1 MVYSRYVFKT
11 LTYLIITLWFG
22 LVEEAPALAED
33 WSSDLLVDFSQE
45 ILFYKQV
52 LGQLSLEIATHKQW
66 AESYQSKLLSE
77 ENEKSENV
85 LNRQL
90 NEIHL
95 EIERLE
101 PLTNTGWLD
110 ALSSQLDSN
119 TFRNA
124 PPSEIESW
132 IDSQNQYI
140 SRIVE
145 DVITLRNNVE
155 QIQQTYILIEKPVQ
169 SSEVSKPLEISH
181 YPTEKD
187 DVLETTLLYLLAGLE
202 TWGSWLEP
210 TNEVGLLP
218 EAEGRFMVSSTP
230 ILQTGVSP
238 GGIGVVGFAQ
248 PITISRNGAPE
259 GFGED
264 QHLYETA
271 LANYD
276 DHIED
281 VLEQVSYLDRLNYQ
295 FGIEVDGRTA
305 QVYRKPI
312 EIDLSLN
319 TMLQKLG
326 APPEVAEIWVAEYA
340 EIAHSSQTIQLSWL
354 IAGNPLA
361 QDYQS
366 YVKDS
371 LQTFDLNTL
380 LAQGTSDGDFSPSQT
395 PNTQWVNQDPFW
407 EEVQKQ
413 PLLNVFITL
422 LSDASEEIKR
432 SFIVSLFFLESIP
445 PTVGATSKTIG
456 QVNNNENVTLRPKP
470 FFWSDTNTNAN
481 NNPIAPTID
490 PAISPDQDLVAEA
503 IKQKKNLIKY
513 WIPGQG
519 YQIIP
524 WSERGLLNPNDQ
536 GTTYFVMAVTALN
549 RFAPRKQ
556 PEHKSNYRT
565 IVDDIIGNHLP
576 KNQPVLQV
584 FVGSELNDR
593 RMVDN
598 EGLSIYFGDKS
609 FLWTAEQL
617 NNDGLLQL
625 AASYHKSMMSPYTV
639 ISIENGPYV
648 AGPLYQIEEMFK
660 NRQDFTI
667 ESVVIRAKGNTNYAK
682 KIKST
687 ASTQR
692 AWIYDVDRLA
702 RDIFSWLPSKQDNLF
717 IQSSHRSV
725 VFEKSSSQPELRI
738 SSMVKWKDIPTNKEL
753 LEVRSEWNSDIFLLR
768 ARQGY
773 LLIPVQE
780 LKYLQEHANET
791 FQVHSLI
798 MTKNTMPNIRT
809 SIQRVLQSN
818 NLNCESVRVISKS
831 GVELAY
837 SPQCSVV
844 VTESGWE
851 LAQASEENLIAKAQ
865 ESNHPIAIFHP
876 EDKPASA
883 LHLNSLMDAEQS
895 SLANLQVNTLVPVY
909 NFEDLEAEEEESAIQ
924 TSIADAIGRTLQ
936 FFPKQKEFEVLM
948 PEQESI
954 VNQRVK
960 YTSTAPKNFK
970 VKYDYDKISVV
981 VPTEEQPITFYSLKE
996 GKASTLTEGA
1006 GGIELSKNDVITSS
1020 GKWNKDRIMELA
1032 QNFHKVSTSPYSIV
1046 QTNQGNFYGGSLN
1059 KIKSALLAGESPE
1072 KLVVMVTQ
1080 LAGTDLW
1087 GSTYQGRE
1095 NLGWLKTTSFKV
1107 LEHSKSLKVDPNS
1120 TVTVWSSAGKRKAVF
1135 TADGTLQAEQMIQW
1149 FTRPDNQTLKSLR
1162 GTWRGNMVL
1171 AHIPNQG
1178 YLLVQPNDMEFL
1190 MSSTKAQID
1199 TLIMSFDMER
1209 QFSDIKDHAGVIIK
1223 NLPTQDSVRTIAS
1236 VNPTYE
1242 EVSFYDGVDLAFYSD
1257 NQRGMEVD
1265 LQHTGLEL
1273 AEQTPEQWLSYAE
1286 VKSTPLAVFQWP
1298 DGKKSIAWF
1307 KHVQEAKQN
1316 LEEIEPLF
1324 IVPAYSF
1331 EDLDE
1336 SVSDQEEIE
1345 ESIAITLQDTLQ
1357 RALAFWPDQ
1366 ASFQIV
1372 MPHEKDPRHYSQ
1384 DPPAKI
1390 GLGPLGM
1397 IELTR
1402 QSDNMKIKYY
1412 YRPSQNN

>member
-1 MVYSRYVFKT
+1 MHRKLVFRVLGVLWS
-11 LTYLIITLWFG
+11 LTIILNIASSQIDNT
-22 LVEEAPALAED
+22 
-33 WSSDLLVDFSQE
+33 SDLLVDFSKE
-45 ILFYKQV
+45 ILLYKQV
-52 LGQLSLEIATHKQW
+52 LGQLALEVAAHKQW
-66 AESYQSKLLSE
+66 IESYQSKLLSE
-77 ENEKSENV
+77 EAKESENV

-90 NEIHL
+90 DEINL

-110 ALSSQLDSN
+110 ALISQLDST

-140 SRIVE
+140 NQIVE
-145 DVITLRNNVE
+145 DVITLKNNVE
-155 QIQQTYILIEKPVQ
+155 QIQQTYILIAEPAQ
-169 SSEVSKPLEISH
+169 TSEASKPLEISH

-187 DVLETTLLYLLAGLE
+187 DVLEATLLYLLAGLE
-202 TWGSWLEP
+202 VWGSWLEP
-210 TNEVGLLP
+210 TNEIGLLP

-230 ILQTGVSP
+230 ILQTGVIP

-259 GFGED
+259 GFSED
-264 QHLYETA
+264 QHLYEIA
-271 LANYD
+271 LASYD
-276 DHIED
+276 DHIGD

-295 FGIEVDGRTA
+295 FGIKVDGRTA

-326 APPEVAEIWVAEYA
+326 ASPEVAKIWVAEYA

-361 QDYQS
+361 KDYQ
-366 YVKDS
+366 
-371 LQTFDLNTL
+371 LHIRNTLETFDLNTL
-380 LAQGTSDGDFSPSQT
+380 LVQSASDENFSSPQT
-395 PNTQWVNQDPFW
+395 PSAQWVNQDPFW

-432 SFIVSLFFLESIP
+432 SFIISLFFLEANP
-445 PTVGATSKTIG
+445 LTVGATSKTS
-456 QVNNNENVTLRPKP
+456 NKPTDNSENVSLRSKP
-470 FFWSDTNTNAN
+470 FFWSDTNTAPS
-481 NNPIAPTID
+481 NNPVAPTAD

-519 YQIIP
+519 HQIIP
-524 WSERGLLNPNDQ
+524 WSERSLLNPNDQ
-536 GTTYFVMAVTALN
+536 GAPYFIMAVTALN

-556 PEHKSNYRT
+556 PEHKSNYET
-565 IVDDIIGNHLP
+565 IVSNIVNNHLP
-576 KNQPVLQV
+576 KTQPVLQI
-584 FVGSELNDR
+584 FVDSEINDR
-593 RMVDN
+593 RVVDN
-598 EGLSIYFGDKS
+598 EGLSIYFADKS
-609 FLWTAEQL
+609 FLWTTEEL
-617 NNDGLLQL
+617 NNDTLLQL
-625 AASYHKSMMSPYTV
+625 AANYHQTMMSPYTV
-639 ISIENGPYV
+639 ISIENGPNL
-648 AGPLYQIEEMFK
+648 AGPLHQIEQMFK
-660 NRQDFTI
+660 NRQDYTV
-667 ESVVIRAKGNTNYAK
+667 ETVVIRAKGNTNYAK

-687 ASTQR
+687 ASVQK

-702 RDIFSWLPSKQDNLF
+702 QDMFSWSFPKQDKLF

-725 VFEKSSSQPELRI
+725 LFEKGASSKPEMRI
-738 SSMVKWKDIPTNKEL
+738 SSMITWKSLPSNKEL
-753 LEVRSEWNSDIFLLR
+753 LESRSEWNSDLFLLR
-768 ARQGY
+768 VRQGY
-773 LLIPVQE
+773 LLVPVQE
-780 LKYLQEHANET
+780 LEYFQKHADES
-791 FQVHSLI
+791 FQVHSLLL
-798 MTKNTMPNIRT
+798 TKNTMPNIRT
-809 SIQRVLQSN
+809 SIQKVLQSN
-818 NLNCESVRVISKS
+818 NLNCESVRVVAKS

-851 LAQASEENLIAKAQ
+851 LAQADENNLIAKAQ
-865 ESNHPIAIFHP
+865 ESNQPIVIFRP
-876 EDKPASA
+876 EDKSASA
-883 LHLNSLMDAEQS
+883 LHLNFLMDAEQS

-909 NFEDLEAEEEESAIQ
+909 NFEDIDAEEEEGFIQ
-924 TSIADAIGRTLQ
+924 TSITDAIARALQ
-936 FFPKQKEFEVLM
+936 FFPEQKEFEVLM

-954 VNQRVK
+954 VDQRVK
-960 YTSTAPKNFK
+960 YTSTPPKNFK
-970 VKYDYDKISVV
+970 TKYDYDKISVV
-981 VPTEEQPITFYSLKE
+981 VPTEEQPITFYSLREDIAPISAK
-996 GKASTLTEGA
+996 GA
-1006 GGIELSKNDVITSS
+1006 GGIELSKEDVMTSS
-1020 GKWNKDRIMELA
+1020 GEWNKDNIMELA
-1032 QNFHKVSTSPYSIV
+1032 KSFHKVSTSPYNIV
-1046 QTNQGNFYGGSLN
+1046 QTSQGKFYGSSLG
-1059 KIKSALLAGESPE
+1059 KIKSALPAGETPE

-1095 NLGWLKTTSFKV
+1095 NLGWLKATSLKV
-1107 LEHSKSLKVDPNS
+1107 LEHSKSLKIDPNS
-1120 TVTVWSSAGKRKAVF
+1120 TVTVWSSAGKRKAIF

-1149 FTRPDNQTLKSLR
+1149 SVRPDNLTLKSLR
-1162 GTWRGNMVL
+1162 QTWRGNMVL
-1171 AHIPNQG
+1171 AYIPNQG
-1178 YLLVQPNDMEFL
+1178 YLLAQPNDMEFL
-1190 MSSTKAQID
+1190 MSSAKAQVD

-1209 QFSDIKDHAGVIIK
+1209 QFSDIKDHAGIVIK
-1223 NLPTQDSVRTIAS
+1223 TLPTQDSIRTIAS

-1242 EVSFYDGVDLAFYSD
+1242 EVSFYDGVDLAFSSG
-1257 NQRGMEVD
+1257 NQRDMEVD

-1286 VKSTPLAVFQWP
+1286 VKSTPLAVFQWS

-1324 IVPAYSF
+1324 IIPAYSF

-1336 SVSDQEEIE
+1336 SVSDKEEIE

-1366 ASFQIV
+1366 ASYQIV
-1372 MPHEKDPRHYSQ
+1372 MPHEENPRHYSQ
-1384 DPPAKI
+1384 TPPAKI
-1390 GLGPLGM
+1390 ESGPLGM

-1402 QSDNMKIKYY
+1402 QSDNTKIKYY
-1412 YRPSQNN
+1412 YRPSLDN

>member
-1 MVYSRYVFKT
+1 MHRKLVFRV
-11 LTYLIITLWFG
+11 LGLLWSVTTI
-22 LVEEAPALAED
+22 LNIA
-33 WSSDLLVDFSQE
+33 SSQIDNTNDLLVDFSRE
-45 ILFYKQV
+45 ILLYKQV
-52 LGQLSLEIATHKQW
+52 LGQLALEVATHKQW
-66 AESYQSKLLSE
+66 VESYQSKLLSE
-77 ENEKSENV
+77 ETKESDNV

-110 ALSSQLDSN
+110 ALISQLDSN

-140 SRIVE
+140 SQIVE
-145 DVITLRNNVE
+145 DVIALKNNVE
-155 QIQQTYILIEKPVQ
+155 QIQQTYILIAEPAQ
-169 SSEVSKPLEISH
+169 TSEASKPLELSH

-187 DVLETTLLYLLAGLE
+187 DVLEATLLYLLAGLE
-202 TWGSWLEP
+202 AWGSWLEP
-210 TNEVGLLP
+210 TNEIGLLP

-230 ILQTGVSP
+230 ILQTGVIP

-259 GFGED
+259 GFSED
-264 QHLYETA
+264 QRLYETA
-271 LANYD
+271 LASYD
-276 DHIED
+276 AHIED

-361 QDYQS
+361 KDYQL
-366 YVKDS
+366 YIRNT
-371 LQTFDLNTL
+371 LETFDLNAL
-380 LAQGTSDGDFSPSQT
+380 LVQGASDRNFSSSQT
-395 PNTQWVNQDPFW
+395 PNPQWINQDPFW

-432 SFIVSLFFLESIP
+432 SFIISLFFLESNP
-445 PTVGATSKTIG
+445 PTVGATSKTS
-456 QVNNNENVTLRPKP
+456 NKPTNSENVSLRSKP
-470 FFWSDTNTNAN
+470 FFWSDTNTTPS
-481 NNPIAPTID
+481 NNPVAPTAD

-503 IKQKKNLIKY
+503 IRQKKNLIKY

-519 YQIIP
+519 HQIIP
-524 WSERGLLNPNDQ
+524 WSERSLLNPNDQ
-536 GTTYFVMAVTALN
+536 GAPYFIMAVTALN

-556 PEHKSNYRT
+556 PEHKSNYET
-565 IVDDIIGNHLP
+565 IVSNIVNNHLP
-576 KNQPVLQV
+576 KTQPVLQV
-584 FVGSELNDR
+584 FVGSEINDR
-593 RMVDN
+593 RVVDN
-598 EGLSIYFGDKS
+598 KGLSIYFADKS
-609 FLWTAEQL
+609 FLWTTEKL
-617 NNDGLLQL
+617 NNDTLLQL
-625 AASYHKSMMSPYTV
+625 AANYHQTMMSPYTV
-639 ISIENGPYV
+639 INIENGPNL
-648 AGPLYQIEEMFK
+648 AGPLHQIEQMFK
-660 NRQDFTI
+660 NRQDYTVGT
-667 ESVVIRAKGNTNYAK
+667 VVIRAKGNTNYAK

-687 ASTQR
+687 ASTQK
-692 AWIYDVDRLA
+692 AWIYDVDKLA
-702 RDIFSWLPSKQDNLF
+702 QDMFSWSFPKQDKLF

-725 VFEKSSSQPELRI
+725 LFEKGASSKPEIRI
-738 SSMVKWKDIPTNKEL
+738 SSMITWKNLPSNKEL
-753 LEVRSEWNSDIFLLR
+753 LESRGQWNSDLFLLR
-768 ARQGY
+768 VRQGY
-773 LLIPVQE
+773 LLVPVQE
-780 LKYLQEHANET
+780 LEYFQKHADES
-791 FQVHSLI
+791 FQVHSLLL
-798 MTKNTMPNIRT
+798 TKNSMPNIRT

-851 LAQASEENLIAKAQ
+851 LAQADEDNLIAKAQ
-865 ESNHPIAIFHP
+865 ESNQPIVIFHP

-883 LHLNSLMDAEQS
+883 LHLNFLMDAEQN

-909 NFEDLEAEEEESAIQ
+909 NFEDVDAEEEEGFIQ
-924 TSIADAIGRTLQ
+924 TSINDALARALQ
-936 FFPKQKEFEVLM
+936 FFPEQKELEVLM

-960 YTSTAPKNFK
+960 YTSTPPKNFK
-970 VKYDYDKISVV
+970 AKYDYDKISVV
-981 VPTEEQPITFYSLKE
+981 VPTEEQPVTFYSLREDIAPISAK
-996 GKASTLTEGA
+996 GT
-1006 GGIELSKNDVITSS
+1006 GGIELSKDDVMTSS
-1020 GKWNKDRIMELA
+1020 GEWNKDNIMKLA
-1032 QNFHKVSTSPYSIV
+1032 QSFHKINTSPYNIV
-1046 QTNQGNFYGGSLN
+1046 QSSQGKFYGSSLG
-1059 KIKSALLAGESPE
+1059 KIKNALPVGETPE

-1095 NLGWLKTTSFKV
+1095 NLGWLKTTSLKV
-1107 LEHSKSLKVDPNS
+1107 LEHSKSLKINPNS

-1135 TADGTLQAEQMIQW
+1135 TADGTLQTEQMIQW
-1149 FTRPDNQTLKSLR
+1149 STRPDNLTLKSLR
-1162 GTWRGNMVL
+1162 QAWRGNMVL

-1178 YLLVQPNDMEFL
+1178 YLLAQPNDMEFL
-1190 MSSTKAQID
+1190 MSSAKAQAD

-1209 QFSDIKDHAGVIIK
+1209 QFSDIKDHAGVVIK
-1223 NLPTQDSVRTIAS
+1223 NLPTQGSVRTIAS

-1257 NQRGMEVD
+1257 DQRDMAVD

-1286 VKSTPLAVFQWP
+1286 VKSTPLAVFQWS

-1307 KHVQEAKQN
+1307 KHIQEAKQN

-1336 SVSDQEEIE
+1336 SVSDKEEIE

-1372 MPHEKDPRHYSQ
+1372 MPHEKNPRHYSQ
-1384 DPPAKI
+1384 DPPTKI
-1390 GLGPLGM
+1390 ESGSLGM

-1402 QSDNMKIKYY
+1402 QSDNTKIKYY
-1412 YRPSQNN
+1412 YRPS

>member
-1 MVYSRYVFKT
+1 MYRKSIFRAVV
-11 LTYLIITLWFG
+11 LLWLIVNILS
-22 LVEEAPALAED
+22 LA
-33 WSSDLLVDFSQE
+33 SSQIDNTNDLLVDFSRE

-52 LGQLSLEIATHKQW
+52 LSQLALELATHKQW
-66 AESYQSKLLSE
+66 VENYQSKLSSE
-77 ENEKSENV
+77 ETKESENL

-90 NEIHL
+90 AEIWQ

-110 ALSSQLDSN
+110 ALISQLDSN
-119 TFRNA
+119 SFRNA

-132 IDSQNQYI
+132 IASQNQYI
-140 SRIVE
+140 NQIVE
-145 DVITLRNNVE
+145 DVLALKNNVE
-155 QIQQTYILIEKPVQ
+155 QIQQTYVLVEGNTKT
-169 SSEVSKPLEISH
+169 SEVLETSEV
-181 YPTEKD
+181 YPTEED
-187 DVLETTLLYLLAGLE
+187 HVLEATLLYLLAGLE
-202 TWGSWLEP
+202 AWGSWLEP
-210 TNEVGLLP
+210 TNETGLLP

-230 ILQTGVSP
+230 ILQTGVVP
-238 GGIGVVGFAQ
+238 GGVGVVGFAQ
-248 PITISRNGAPE
+248 PIIISRNGVPE
-259 GFGED
+259 GFSEN
-264 QHLYETA
+264 QRLYETA
-271 LANYD
+271 LASYN

-295 FGIEVDGRTA
+295 FGIEVNGRTA

-361 QDYQS
+361 KDYQL
-366 YVKDS
+366 YIRNT
-371 LQTFDLNTL
+371 LETFDLNAL
-380 LAQGTSDGDFSPSQT
+380 LVQGASDGNFSSPQT

-413 PLLNVFITL
+413 PLLNAFITL

-432 SFIVSLFFLESIP
+432 SFIVSLFFLESNP
-445 PTVGATSKTIG
+445 PTVEATSKTS
-456 QVNNNENVTLRPKP
+456 NKPTSNENVSLRSKP
-470 FFWSDTNTNAN
+470 FFWSDANTNAN
-481 NNPIAPTID
+481 NNPIAPTIN
-490 PAISPDQDLVAEA
+490 PAISPDQDLVAQA

-524 WSERGLLNPNDQ
+524 WSERSLLNPNDQ
-536 GTTYFVMAVTALN
+536 GTPYFIMAVTALN

-556 PEHKSNYRT
+556 PEHKSNYET
-565 IVDDIIGNHLP
+565 IVSSIVNNHLP

-598 EGLSIYFGDKS
+598 EGASLYFADKS

-625 AASYHKSMMSPYTV
+625 AASYHKNMLSPYIV
-639 ISIENGPYV
+639 IRIENGPYV

-667 ESVVIRAKGNTNYAK
+667 EAVVIRAKGNTNYAK

-687 ASTQR
+687 ASVQK
-692 AWIYDVDRLA
+692 AWMYDVDRLA
-702 RDIFSWLPSKQDNLF
+702 RDIFSWFPSKQDNLF

-725 VFEKSSSQPELRI
+725 VFEKSSSLGPELRI
-738 SSMVKWKDIPTNKEL
+738 SSMVKWKDLPTNKEL
-753 LEVRSEWNSDIFLLR
+753 LEARSEWNSDLFLLR
-768 ARQGY
+768 VRQGY
-773 LLIPVQE
+773 LLVPVQE
-780 LKYLQEHANET
+780 LEYFQKNSDES
-791 FQVHSLI
+791 FQVHSLLL
-798 MTKNTMPNIRT
+798 TKSTMPDIR
-809 SIQRVLQSN
+809 IAVQRTLQSH
-818 NLNCESVRVISKS
+818 NLSCESVRVVSKN
-831 GVELAY
+831 GVELTY
-837 SPQCSVV
+837 SPQCSIV

-851 LAQASEENLIAKAQ
+851 LAQANEETLIDKAQ
-865 ESNHPIAIFHP
+865 ENNQPIAIFHP

-909 NFEDLEAEEEESAIQ
+909 NFEGLEVEEEKSVIQ

-936 FFPKQKEFEVLM
+936 FFPAQKEFEVLM

-954 VNQRVK
+954 VDQRVK
-960 YTSTAPKNFK
+960 YTSTPPKNFK
-970 VKYDYDKISVV
+970 AKYDYDKISVV
-981 VPTEEQPITFYSLKE
+981 VPTEEQLITFYSLREDIAPISAK
-996 GKASTLTEGA
+996 GA
-1006 GGIELSKNDVITSS
+1006 GGVELSKDDIMTSS
-1020 GKWNKDRIMELA
+1020 GEWNKDSIMKLA

-1059 KIKSALLAGESPE
+1059 KIKGTLLAGEAPE
-1072 KLVVMVTQ
+1072 KLAVMVTQ

-1087 GSTYQGRE
+1087 GATYQGRE

-1107 LEHSKSLKVDPNS
+1107 LEHSKSLKIDPNS
-1120 TVTVWSSAGKRKAVF
+1120 TVTVWSSAGKRRAVF
-1135 TADGTLQAEQMIQW
+1135 TADGTLQAEQMIEW
-1149 FTRPDNQTLKSLR
+1149 STRPDNQTLKAIR
-1162 GTWRGNMVL
+1162 KTWRGNMVL
-1171 AHIPNQG
+1171 TYIPNRG
-1178 YLLVQPNDMEFL
+1178 YFLAQPNDMEYL
-1190 MSSTKAQID
+1190 MNSTKAQID

-1209 QFSDIKDHAGVIIK
+1209 QFSDIKDHAGVVIK
-1223 NLPTQDSVRTIAS
+1223 ILPTQDSVRTIAS

-1242 EVSFYDGVDLAFYSD
+1242 EVSFYDGVDLAFYLD
-1257 NQRGMEVD
+1257 NQKNIHVD

-1273 AEQTPEQWLSYAE
+1273 AEQAPEQWLSYAE
-1286 VKSTPLAVFQWP
+1286 VKNTPLAAFQWP
-1298 DGKKSIAWF
+1298 DGKKSMAWF
-1307 KHVQEAKQN
+1307 KHIQEAKQN

-1336 SVSDQEEIE
+1336 SVSDKEEIE

-1366 ASFQIV
+1366 NSFQIV
-1372 MPHEKDPRHYSQ
+1372 MPHEKNPRHYSQ

-1390 GLGPLGM
+1390 ESDPLGM
-1397 IELTR
+1397 IQLTR
-1402 QSDNMKIKYY
+1402 QSDNTKIKYY
-1412 YRPSQNN
+1412 YRPNTYN